1 MLGPALLALPVRVA
15 AQGAEEQVLPPIVV
29 QGATL
34 EAPPARPRPR
44 PRPAVGDGPPA
55 TTQAAPQGGA
65 GEGGEPAAG
74 EPAAGD
80 AAGPAAATGE
90 AVAGVPAE
98 RVGSAVTVVTSEE
111 LRAQQI
117 RHAADAL
124 RSLPGVSVSR
134 GSGFGGVTDVRVRGG
149 EANHTLVLI
158 DGIELNDP
166 TTGAFDFSNLLADDI
181 ERIEVIR
188 GPQSGLY
195 GSNALAGVVNIIT
208 KSGRGPLTLTGATE
222 AGAFG
227 TRDVATRLSG
237 GTDQAWV
244 SIAHHWRK
252 VEDFNVAPVGDEEDP
267 VRFNQLSMRAGAK
280 VMDGVVLDLTLR
292 KIRKD
297 GHRDG
302 FDAPDGSLAT
312 AFDDASTF
320 TSDILAAG
328 VNLRWDTSDGRFTHI
343 LRASHLDST
352 VIDNDTSFFFRSNN
366 EGETLKYGYLATYRF
381 ATPMFAAAR
390 HSLTGLIEEQDEGF
404 TPRSDFADGNQRQR
418 AQLALVGEWRGEFAD
433 RLFLTSAVRHDDN
446 DVFADFTTWRSTAA
460 LAIPEWYV
468 RPHASVGTG
477 VKLPT
482 MFEQFGFF
490 GLFRPNPDLQPEES
504 LGWDAGLEF
513 TLFGGRAFLDVTYFD
528 QNLENKIR
536 TTVTGAVNIPGES
549 TREGVEVAAR
559 WRLTPELTLG
569 GAYTLLDAV
578 DADGL
583 LEARRAR
590 HSGRV
595 DLNYI
600 PGDGRARFNVT
611 ALYNGRAR
619 DDAFRVLFHE
629 FGFPALSPESV
640 FLDDYLLLS
649 AAASYKVRPGMELF
663 GRVENIL
670 DQDYQEVFG
679 FATPGVAAYAGVRFT
694 YEEPTTASWAAYK

>member
-1 MLGPALLALPVRVA
+1 VLSPWATRAV
-15 AQGAEEQVLPPIVV
+15 AQGAEEQVLPPIIV

-34 EAPPARPRPR
+34 EAPPAKPKPRV
-44 PRPAVGDGPPA
+44 RPAAGAGAAPTASAAPPA
-55 TTQAAPQGGA
+55 GA
-65 GEGGEPAAG
+65 GEGGDGAEAAPG
-74 EPAAGD
+74 DTTAG
-80 AAGPAAATGE
+80 ASGAGGE
-90 AVAGVPAE
+90 ALAGVPAE
-98 RVGSAVTVVTSEE
+98 RVGSAVTIVTSEE

-222 AGAFG
+222 AGSFG
-227 TRDVATRLSG
+227 TRDVRTRLSG
-237 GTDQAWV
+237 GTDRAWI
-244 SIAHHWRK
+244 SIAHHWRE

-267 VRFNQLSMRAGAK
+267 VSFNQLAVRAGAK
-280 VMDGVVLDLTLR
+280 VIDGVVLDLSLR

-302 FDAPDGSLAT
+302 FDGPDGSLAT

-328 VNLRWDTSDGRFTHI
+328 VNLRWDTSDGRFSHI
-343 LRASHLDST
+343 LRATHLDST
-352 VIDNDTSFFFRSNN
+352 VVDNDASLFFRSNN
-366 EGETLKYGYLATYRF
+366 EGETTKYGYLATYRF
-381 ATPMFAAAR
+381 ETPALVAVR
-390 HSLTGLIEEQDEGF
+390 HSVTGLVEQQDEGF
-404 TPRSDFADGNQRQR
+404 TPRSDFADGDERR
-418 AQLALVGEWRGEFAD
+418 RGQLALVGEWRGEFAE
-433 RLFLTSAVRHDDN
+433 RLFLTAAARHDDN
-446 DVFADFTTWRSTAA
+446 DVFSDFTTWRSTAA

-468 RPHASVGTG
+468 RPHASAGTG

-490 GLFRPNPDLQPEES
+490 GLFRPNPDLLPEES

-513 TLFGGRAFLDVTYFD
+513 TLFGGRGFLDVTYFD

-549 TREGVEVAAR
+549 TREGIEVGTR

-583 LEARRAR
+583 AEARRAK

-595 DLNYI
+595 DLTYI
-600 PGDGRARFNVT
+600 PTDGRARFNVT

-619 DDAFRVLFHE
+619 DDAFRVLFHD
-629 FGFPALSPESV
+629 FGFPALAPESV

-694 YEEPTTASWAAYK
+694 YEEPATASWAAYR